1 MLNRRAFLRSAL
13 LGSGAYGLADALG
26 LGDRAGSRSRLVLHG
41 FLPDDE
47 VTVGA
52 AVSAFL
58 AAAPGK
64 LPAPQLE
71 VTPRLRIAVAARLR
85 ERMDDYVRG
94 SDRVLSVQVADLAGG
109 ADADVLLQEGGR
121 ILDPASQF
129 GSEMLALRSAVQGRP
144 AAVVFTA
151 RLDDRAAAAGDG
163 RVLVIE
169 TERGLQERAALS
181 GEMRAMTL
189 AGPVGRT
196 VVEFGEEGVRV
207 TEASCRHRI
216 CQLQGGVGHVGG
228 VIACAPNRLLLRVES
243 A

>member
-13 LGSGAYGLADALG
+13 LGSGAYGLGAALG
-26 LGDRAGSRSRLVLHG
+26 LGDGAGGRHRFVLHG

-47 VTVGA
+47 ATVGA

-64 LPAPQLE
+64 LPAPELE
-71 VTPRLRIAVAARLR
+71 VTPRLRAAVAARLR

-94 SDRVLSVQVADLAGG
+94 SDRVLSVQVEDLADG
-109 ADADVLLQEGGR
+109 ADADVLLQDAGR

-129 GSEMLALRSAVQGRP
+129 GREMLALRSAVQGRP

-151 RLDDRAAAAGDG
+151 RLDDRAAASGSG
-163 RVLVIE
+163 RVLVVE
-169 TERGLQERAALS
+169 TERGRQERVALS

-189 AGPVGRT
+189 AGPAGRT
-196 VVEFGEEGVRV
+196 VVEFGEDGVRV
-207 TEASCRHRI
+207 AEASCRHRI
-216 CQLQGGVGHVGG
+216 CQLPGTVSQVGG
-228 VIACAPNRLLLRVES
+228 LIACAPNRLLLRVES